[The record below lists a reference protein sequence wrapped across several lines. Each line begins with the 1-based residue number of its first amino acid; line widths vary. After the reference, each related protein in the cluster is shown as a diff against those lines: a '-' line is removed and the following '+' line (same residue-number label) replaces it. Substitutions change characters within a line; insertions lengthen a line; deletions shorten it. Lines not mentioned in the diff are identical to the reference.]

1 MNDLANENNVGLAGR
16 REGELGERGDKE
28 RGLNQE
34 RGQWFNEMRQ

>member
-1 MNDLANENNVGLAGR
+1 MNDLTYENNVGLVGC

-34 RGQWFNEMRQ
+34 RGQWFHEMRQ